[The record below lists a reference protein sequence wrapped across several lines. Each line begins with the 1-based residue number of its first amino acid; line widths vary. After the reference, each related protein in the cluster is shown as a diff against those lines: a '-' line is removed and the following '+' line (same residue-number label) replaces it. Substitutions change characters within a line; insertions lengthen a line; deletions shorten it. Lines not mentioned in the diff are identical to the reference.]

1 MVEHILAGC
10 LTITMLSCLMEKYMS
25 EANEQNTEPA
35 TESGGMQF
43 ASVELKLSEVK
54 TGVITHLDEESGSQS
69 GLADL
74 AKLGAEGYALVSVTA
89 KEEGQAVAFLQRPIQ
104 TERELHF
111 IRNAFLLEDI
121 LQIEAEDLPKVLD
134 SIEVD
139 DLIIALK
146 PASDALRKAFFDA
159 LPEKA
164 SLSLQEQIEFLM
176 PKSLRAAEA
185 AQERVLGKVKTL
197 LRSGEV
203 RLKAKT

>member
-1 MVEHILAGC
+1 
-10 LTITMLSCLMEKYMS
+10 MLSCLMDHYMS
-25 EANEQNTEPA
+25 EANEQNTDSIREL
-35 TESGGMQF
+35 GGMQF
-43 ASVELKLSEVK
+43 ASVELSLLEIR
-54 TGVITHLDEESGSQS
+54 TGVITHLDDES

-74 AKLGAEGYALVSVTA
+74 AKLGTEGYSMVSVTS
-89 KEEGQAVAFLQRPIQ
+89 KEDGRAVAFLQRPIQ

-121 LQIEAEDLPKVLD
+121 LQIETEGLPKVVD
-134 SIEVD
+134 SIDVD

-159 LPEKA
+159 LPDKA

-185 AQERVLGKVKTL
+185 AQERVLRNVKTL
-197 LRSGEV
+197 LRSGEIH
-203 RLKAKT
+203 LKAKT